1 MNHSLKNKNKKGFC
15 PNYWDKSL
23 NFCGTTRFDD
33 YNHPL
38 NLHTTICT
46 PLITDRAPVDAYS
59 RIFRF
64 QAALARPFSKFYATA
79 FTPASGSL
87 IHPSLLT
94 FLAPRFLGLKFVI
107 ILRLDTQFVNLFSKN
122 FLFAFLRTGKPT
134 FIFPFSLDK
143 WRKYDTLKLYFWKLF
158 YKRFSIRR
166 SVVYAAAGYDRPGR
180 NRV

>member
-1 MNHSLKNKNKKGFC
+1 MLRHLVFAQIQSVGNLYHLNHSLKNKNKKDLC

-38 NLHTTICT
+38 NLHTIICT

-64 QAALARPFSKFYATA
+64 QAALARPFSKFYAAA

-107 ILRLDTQFVNLFSKN
+107 ILRLDTPFVNPFFKKFS
-122 FLFAFLRTGKPT
+122 FCFFANRKAHFY
-134 FIFPFSLDK
+134 FS
-143 WRKYDTLKLYFWKLF
+143 F
-158 YKRFSIRR
+158 FS
-166 SVVYAAAGYDRPGR
+166 
-180 NRV
+180 

>member
-38 NLHTTICT
+38 NLHTIICT
-46 PLITDRAPVDAYS
+46 PLITDRASVDAYS

-107 ILRLDTQFVNLFSKN
+107 ILRLDTPFVNPFFKKFS
-122 FLFAFLRTGKPT
+122 FCFFANRKAHFY
-134 FIFPFSLDK
+134 FS
-143 WRKYDTLKLYFWKLF
+143 F
-158 YKRFSIRR
+158 FS
-166 SVVYAAAGYDRPGR
+166 
-180 NRV
+180 

>member
-1 MNHSLKNKNKKGFC
+1 MLRHLVFAQIQSVGNLYHLNHSLKNKNKKDLC

-23 NFCGTTRFDD
+23 SFCGTTRFDD

-38 NLHTTICT
+38 NLHTIICT

-64 QAALARPFSKFYATA
+64 QAALARPFSKFYAAA

-107 ILRLDTQFVNLFSKN
+107 ILRLDAPFVNPFFKKFS
-122 FLFAFLRTGKPT
+122 FCFFANRKAHFY
-134 FIFPFSLDK
+134 FS
-143 WRKYDTLKLYFWKLF
+143 F
-158 YKRFSIRR
+158 FS
-166 SVVYAAAGYDRPGR
+166 
-180 NRV
+180 